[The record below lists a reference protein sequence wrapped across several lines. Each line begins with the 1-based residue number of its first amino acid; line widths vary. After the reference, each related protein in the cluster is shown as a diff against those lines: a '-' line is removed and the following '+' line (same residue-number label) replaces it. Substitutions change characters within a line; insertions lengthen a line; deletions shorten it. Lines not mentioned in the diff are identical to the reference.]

1 MLVKVLPSDYIS
13 LRLIAIMEKVL
24 MSRMHTCDADLHAE
38 SSDKE
43 LCALGFCLRLLAQIP
58 SCLDSSFLQSNASSL
73 WLRIIKESLSSEFV
87 LTSLVELIQ
96 SL

>member
-24 MSRMHTCDADLHAE
+24 MSRMHTRDADNAE
-38 SSDKE
+38 SSDKD
-43 LCALGFCLRLLAQIP
+43 LCALGFCLRLLAQTP
-58 SCLDSSFLQSNASSL
+58 RCLDSLFLQNNASSL

-87 LTSLVELIQ
+87 LASLVELIQ